1 LQDPALISN
10 VTGYKPYELMMQNDG
25 NIKWPTGYLIP
36 ANSSD
41 EKGAL
46 LGYVSGNFI
55 ITANKYF
62 AVALLKSLNIF
73 RENDKLENKT

>member
-1 LQDPALISN
+1 MQDPALISN
-10 VTGYKPYELMMQNDG
+10 VTGYKPYELMMQNDA
-25 NIKWPTGYLIP
+25 NIKWPSRYSIP

-55 ITANKYF
+55 IIANKYF

-73 RENDKLENKT
+73 REMTN

>member
-1 LQDPALISN
+1 MQDPALISN
-10 VTGYKPYELMMQNDG
+10 VTGYKPYELMMEKDA
-25 NIKWPTGYLIP
+25 NIKWPTGLYSIP

-55 ITANKYF
+55 IIANKYF
-62 AVALLKSLNIF
+62 AVALLINIELCEI
-73 RENDKLENKT
+73 RNI

>member
-1 LQDPALISN
+1 MISN
-10 VTGYKPYELMMQNDG
+10 VTGYKPYELMMQNDA
-25 NIKWPTGYLIP
+25 NIKWPSRYSIP

-55 ITANKYF
+55 IIANKYF

-73 RENDKLENKT
+73 RENDKLENKA

>member
-1 LQDPALISN
+1 MISN
-10 VTGYKPYELMMQNDG
+10 VTGYKPYELMMQNDA

-55 ITANKYF
+55 IIANKYF

-73 RENDKLENKT
+73 MEMTN

>member
-1 LQDPALISN
+1 MISN

>member
-1 LQDPALISN
+1 MQDPALISN
-10 VTGYKPYELMMQNDG
+10 VTGYKPYELMMEKDG

>member
-1 LQDPALISN
+1 MLSL
-10 VTGYKPYELMMQNDG
+10 
-25 NIKWPTGYLIP
+25 
-36 ANSSD
+36 
-41 EKGAL
+41 AL

-55 ITANKYF
+55 IIANKYF